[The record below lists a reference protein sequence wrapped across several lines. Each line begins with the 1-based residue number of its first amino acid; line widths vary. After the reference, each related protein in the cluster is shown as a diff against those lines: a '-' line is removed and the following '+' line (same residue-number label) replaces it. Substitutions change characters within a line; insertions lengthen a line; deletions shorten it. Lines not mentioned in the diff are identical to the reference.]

1 MKFRMW
7 QIWPPEYGD
16 SNDYT
21 KDKEISVW
29 EQSKRS
35 KQAQN
40 LLNNGDIIFIYETKT
55 GPKYKKYPVYFC
67 WDDVDVLGTANNEL
81 YDFLNKYYNINFTRK
96 PKIRK
101 INEKNT
107 IILSDGEK
115 KIILRLN
122 MPQRPPNGKY
132 VEATLIIG
140 ERPIKCW
147 ADTEDNKV
155 ILHDYQYEMR
165 NRKIGREG
173 IIALAIAESRFSKH
187 IWSDDE
193 YEDINR
199 NWDLKA
205 EARIIHNGG
214 FVPRKELC
222 KIIDYSTDY
231 KFRGWGIKSID
242 PFFQKISEYYCS
254 HKAPW

>member
-1 MKFRMW
+1 MNFRMW

-16 SNDYT
+16 SNNYT
-21 KDKEISVW
+21 TNQEISVL

-40 LLNNGDIIFIYETKT
+40 LLNNGDLIFIYETKT
-55 GPKYKKYPVYFC
+55 APKYKKYPVYFC
-67 WDDVDVLGTANNEL
+67 WDDVDVLGTSNNEL
-81 YDFLNKYYNINFTRK
+81 YNFLNKYYNINFTKK

-115 KIILRLN
+115 KIILGLN
-122 MPQRPPNGKY
+122 VPHRPPNGKY
-132 VEATLIIG
+132 VEATLIID

-147 ADTEDNKV
+147 ADTEDNKL
-155 ILHDYQYEMR
+155 ILYDHQYEMR
-165 NRKIGREG
+165 NRKIGRGG
-173 IIALAIAESRFSKH
+173 IIALAIAESRFIEH

-193 YEDINR
+193 YEDVNR

-205 EARIIHNGG
+205 EARIIHSGG

-222 KIIDYSTDY
+222 KIMDYSTDY
-231 KFRGWGIKSID
+231 TFRGWGIKSID
-242 PFFQKISEYYCS
+242 PYFLKISEYYCS